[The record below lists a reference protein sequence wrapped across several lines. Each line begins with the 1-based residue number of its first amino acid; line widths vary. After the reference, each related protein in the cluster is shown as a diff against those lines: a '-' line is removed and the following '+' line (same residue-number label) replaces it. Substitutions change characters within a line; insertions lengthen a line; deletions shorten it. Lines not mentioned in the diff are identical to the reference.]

1 MKVLGVIPAR
11 YESERFPG
19 KVLAKIGNKTM
30 IRRVYERA
38 HECKIIDKLVV
49 GVDDERIREEVAS
62 FGGEALMTSTEHS
75 TGTDRI
81 VEVAEF
87 YTDYDIIVNIQGDEP
102 GIDPALIHGVVE
114 LKKHNPEYAV
124 TTGARPFHPNEDP
137 LDPNRVKVALS
148 HKNRALYFSRSL
160 IPFPRNKIEHPIHLH
175 LGIYAYDREFLLH
188 FNTLPY
194 SSLEKTESL
203 EQLRALENDYAIGVH
218 LVQDALPGVDT
229 PEDLKRI
236 VSLFKSHGLL

>member
-19 KVLAKIGNKTM
+19 KALAMIGSKTM

-38 HECKIIDKLVV
+38 SECKGIDKLVV
-49 GVDDERIREEVAS
+49 GVDDERIREEVHS
-62 FGGEALMTSTEHS
+62 FGGEALMTSTDHS

-87 YTDYDIIVNIQGDEP
+87 YPDYDIVVNIQGDEP

-114 LKKHNPEYAV
+114 LKKNSPAYAV
-124 TTGARPFHPNEDP
+124 TTGARPFHPHEDP

-148 HKNRALYFSRSL
+148 HKKRALYFSRSL
-160 IPFPRNKIEHPIHLH
+160 IPFPRNKIDHPIYLH

-188 FNTLPY
+188 FHTLPY

-203 EQLRALENDYAIGVH
+203 EQLRVVENDYEIGVH
-218 LVQDALPGVDT
+218 LVEDALPGVDT
-229 PEDLKRI
+229 PDDLKKI
-236 VSLFKSHGLL
+236 IALFKTHGLL